1 VERKVSRGAGAISRP
16 DRIAHRLALFAL
28 ILALAAAHVA
38 GAGPATSR
46 AAELPGRVLA
56 HLPLAAPA
64 GSQMV
69 LERRGDKRYLYI
81 QQAEKLSYI
90 VVEVTQPEFPSFV
103 NRQAPSNAN
112 DSAAGERHTVGQGAD
127 VPEAPDSASK
137 TSIRSSQ
144 SLPDTLK
151 LLDVSDPE
159 HPTTLQTFKNV
170 IGMLADGGRGIIYL
184 TNDEG
189 LWVLKHNREQIQQEK
204 KKPPCDLKPG
214 RPVIQDCQ

>member
-1 VERKVSRGAGAISRP
+1 MLSGIAAKARG
-16 DRIAHRLALFAL
+16 DRIGHSVALLALL
-28 ILALAAAHVA
+28 LALAATPGV
-38 GAGPATSR
+38 GAGTTTSKPV
-46 AAELPGRVLA
+46 ELPGRVLA
-56 HLPLAAPA
+56 HLPLPTPA

-69 LERRGDKRYLYI
+69 LERRGEKRYLFI

-90 VVEVTQPEFPSFV
+90 VVEVTQAEFPSFV

-112 DSAAGERHTVGQGAD
+112 DSAAGQHETAGPDVD
-127 VPEAPDSASK
+127 VPEAPDAASK

-144 SLPDTLK
+144 SVPDTLK

-159 HPTTLQTFKNV
+159 HTTTLQTFKNV
-170 IGMLADGGRGIIYL
+170 ASMLADGGRGIIYL

-189 LWVLKHNREQIQQEK
+189 LWVLKHNREQIQQAK

-214 RPVIQDCQ
+214 HAKITEDCQ